1 MPLRENPTARQV
13 RLGAEL
19 RKLRELAGR
28 TAREA
33 AALLS
38 TDQAKISHMESGRIG
53 VSEER
58 IRRLAVFY
66 SCDDVKL
73 VEALCAIAGESRG
86 QGWWDEYRGVLPPD
100 FLNIAEMEHH
110 ATHLR
115 SVQTLN
121 VPGVL
126 QTEEYVRALHG
137 SRASTLPAAEV
148 DVRVEF
154 RLRRR
159 RIFERDDPPP
169 FNAIVHEA
177 ALRMRFGGREVAK
190 GQLEYLLEASEWPTV
205 TVRVIPFTNE
215 HFIEVSSP
223 LLYAGGVVPQ
233 LDTAQI
239 DTPVSNHFIGAAAE
253 LKKYRRLLDSAEQ
266 STLPEAESRQFI
278 SRIAREL

>member
-1 MPLRENPTARQV
+1 MVGEPVCVTASV
-13 RLGAEL
+13 T
-19 RKLRELAGR
+19 K
-28 TAREA
+28 
-33 AALLS
+33 
-38 TDQAKISHMESGRIG
+38 
-53 VSEER
+53 ER

-73 VEALCAIAGESRG
+73 VDALCVIAGESRG

-100 FLNIAEMEHH
+100 FLNIAELEHH
-110 ATHLR
+110 ATCLR

-137 SRASTLPAAEV
+137 SSASTFPAAEV
-148 DVRVEF
+148 EARVEF
-154 RLRRR
+154 RMRRR

-169 FNAIVHEA
+169 FKAIVHEA
-177 ALRMRFGGREVAK
+177 ALRMRFGGREVAR

-215 HFIEVSSP
+215 GFIEVTSP

-239 DTPVSNHFIGAAAE
+239 DSPVGGLFIGAAAE
-253 LKKYRRLLDSAEQ
+253 LAKYRRLLDSAEQ
-266 STLPEAESRQFI
+266 SSLSERESRHLI
-278 SRIAREL
+278 RRIVREL